1 VKKSKTNT
9 LIRYAAPFAIV
20 GIVAISIWNLFSHGQ
35 IQHPGKST
43 YTNKCAQCHGDNG
56 EGIKSLTPPLANA
69 DFAMQNFDSLP
80 CWIKNGM
87 NHPIKVNGVDYDQ
100 PMYPNEIDEIQTA
113 NVINFMS
120 SEFFNCDSSISSIW
134 VKQKWKGCE

>member
-1 VKKSKTNT
+1 MKLSTNT
-9 LIRYAAPFAIV
+9 IIKYAAPLAIG
-20 GIVAISIWNLFSHGQ
+20 GIVFTSVWNFFTHGQ
-35 IQHPGKST
+35 IQHPGKTT

-69 DFAMQNFDSLP
+69 DFAVKNFDSIP

-87 NHPIKVNGVDYDQ
+87 NHAIKVNGVDYDQ
-100 PMYPNEIDEIQTA
+100 PMYPNEIDEIETA

-120 SEFFNCDSSISSIW
+120 NEFFKNDSAISSIW
-134 VKQKWKGCE
+134 VKQKWKSCE

>member
-1 VKKSKTNT
+1 
-9 LIRYAAPFAIV
+9 
-20 GIVAISIWNLFSHGQ
+20 
-35 IQHPGKST
+35 
-43 YTNKCAQCHGDNG
+43 
-56 EGIKSLTPPLANA
+56 
-69 DFAMQNFDSLP
+69 
-80 CWIKNGM
+80 M